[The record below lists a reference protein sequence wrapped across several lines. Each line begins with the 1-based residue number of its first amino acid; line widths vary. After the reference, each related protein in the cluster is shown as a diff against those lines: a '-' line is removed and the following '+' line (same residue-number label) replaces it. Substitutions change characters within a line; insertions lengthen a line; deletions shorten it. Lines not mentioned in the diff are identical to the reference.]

1 MDLKTIKSKIKEG
14 GITNSLEFQRDIYLM
29 FANAMMY
36 NRPGS
41 DVYSMTEDVS
51 CVLPDFLCLF
61 NPLQMMLESE
71 TYIQTFR
78 QTEGFV
84 RGSQR

>member
-1 MDLKTIKSKIKEG
+1 M
-14 GITNSLEFQRDIYLM
+14 NSLEFQRDIYLM

-41 DVYSMTEDVS
+41 DVYSMTED
-51 CVLPDFLCLF
+51 
-61 NPLQMMLESE
+61 MMLESE